1 MKNEGSLIKLIDDY
15 IKFRVDR
22 VDAGLMDKIEED
34 DPESD
39 PKFWEKLTKE
49 EKEKRTTAKEKRKE
63 EEKKRK
69 DEEEKKQKDLIANAT
84 Q

>member
-1 MKNEGSLIKLIDDY
+1 MKNEGSLIKLVENY

-34 DPESD
+34 DPETD
-39 PKFWEKLTKE
+39 PKFWEKLTE
-49 EKEKRTTAKEKRKE
+49 AEQ
-63 EEKKRK
+63 KKRSE
-69 DEEEKKQKDLIANAT
+69 DKKKRQD